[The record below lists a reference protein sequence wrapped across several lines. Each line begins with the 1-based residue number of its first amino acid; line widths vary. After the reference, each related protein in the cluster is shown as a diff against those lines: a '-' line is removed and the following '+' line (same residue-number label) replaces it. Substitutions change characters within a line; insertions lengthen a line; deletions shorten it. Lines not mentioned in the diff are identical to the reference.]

1 MKIKTI
7 TGDITKLHVDAIVN
21 SANIGLKGGA
31 GVCGAIH
38 GAAGSE
44 LDEEC
49 ARIGS
54 CQRGEAVIT
63 KGYNLPAKYIIH
75 TVAPIY
81 GQHHGQ
87 EAEILFSCYYESLR
101 LAEAHQVTSI
111 AFPAIG
117 TGIYKYPAAEAA
129 GVVREAIGAY
139 FEDNPTSAI
148 ADVYMV
154 EYLDI

>member
-1 MKIKTI
+1 MNIKTI
-7 TGDITKLHVDAIVN
+7 IGNITELHIDAIVN

-38 GAAGSE
+38 DAAGSGLE
-44 LDEEC
+44 EEC

-63 KGYNLPAKYIIH
+63 KGYNLPARYVIH

-81 GQHHGQ
+81 GQHHGN
-87 EAEILFSCYYESLR
+87 EPEILFSCYYESLR

-117 TGIYKYPAAEAA
+117 TGIYKYPASEATEVA
-129 GVVREAIGAY
+129 RDAISAY
-139 FEDNPTSAI
+139 IEDNPKPNIKEVLLVT
-148 ADVYMV
+148 YGG
-154 EYLDI
+154 

>member
-1 MKIKTI
+1 MVVIKSI
-7 TGDITKLHVDAIVN
+7 CYDITEIKVDAIVN

-38 GAAGSE
+38 DAAGLE
-44 LDEEC
+44 LDIEC
-49 ARIGS
+49 NRIGS

-63 KGYNLPAKYIIH
+63 KGHNLPAKYIIH

-81 GQHHGQ
+81 GQHHGN
-87 EAEILFSCYYESLR
+87 ESEILFSCYYESLC

-117 TGIYKYPAAEAA
+117 TGIYQYPRSEASEVA
-129 GVVREAIGAY
+129 RGAINDY
-139 FEDNPTSAI
+139 FEDNPNSMI
-148 ADVYMV
+148 KNVFLI
-154 EYLDI
+154 EYP

>member
-1 MKIKTI
+1 MNIKTI

-38 GAAGSE
+38 DAAGSE

-54 CQRGEAVIT
+54 CQRGEAVMT
-63 KGYNLPAKYIIH
+63 KGYNLPAKYVIH

-81 GQHHGQ
+81 GQHHGN
-87 EAEILFSCYYESLR
+87 EPEILFSCYYESFR

-117 TGIYKYPAAEAA
+117 TGIYKYPASEAA
-129 GVVREAIGAY
+129 EVARDATLAFE
-139 FEDNPTSAI
+139 EDNPKSHIKEVLFVT
-148 ADVYMV
+148 YGG
-154 EYLDI
+154 

>member
-1 MKIKTI
+1 MNIKTI

-21 SANIGLKGGA
+21 SANIGLKGGS

-38 GAAGSE
+38 EVAGSK

-63 KGYNLPAKYIIH
+63 KGYNLPTKYVIH

-81 GQHHGQ
+81 GQHHGN
-87 EAEILFSCYYESLR
+87 EPEILFSCYYESLR
-101 LAEAHQVTSI
+101 LAEAHQMTSI

-117 TGIYKYPAAEAA
+117 TGIYKYPASKAA
-129 GVVREAIGAY
+129 GVARDTILA
-139 FEDNPTSAI
+139 FEEDHPKSSIEEVLLVTYG
-148 ADVYMV
+148 D
-154 EYLDI
+154 

>member
-1 MKIKTI
+1 MNIKNI
-7 TGDITKLHVDAIVN
+7 NGDITELHIDAIVN

-38 GAAGSE
+38 DAAGPE

-63 KGYNLPAKYIIH
+63 KGYNLPAKYVIH

-81 GQHHGQ
+81 GQHHGN
-87 EAEILFSCYYESLR
+87 EPEILFSCYYESLR
-101 LAEAHQVTSI
+101 LAEAHQMTSI

-117 TGIYKYPAAEAA
+117 TGIYKYPALEAA
-129 GVVREAIGAY
+129 EVARNTILAFE
-139 FEDNPTSAI
+139 EDNPESSIKEVLLVTYG
-148 ADVYMV
+148 D
-154 EYLDI
+154 